1 MAVAKTIF
9 FHAGFLFK
17 SRHGRRIAAAHSRD
31 ALPRRH
37 ALAQSKEFSYF
48 SRMETTVKLNDE
60 LFAEAKHFAKLSH
73 RSLSEV
79 VAEALHEKL
88 SKSNGKTPPK
98 QNVSN
103 FISELHP
110 DIRRLTG
117 IAPADLDAETVYHEH
132 FARRHK

>member
-1 MAVAKTIF
+1 LRKQENSAI
-9 FHAGFLFK
+9 LF
-17 SRHGRRIAAAHSRD
+17 RV
-31 ALPRRH
+31 
-37 ALAQSKEFSYF
+37 
-48 SRMETTVKLNDE
+48 ETTVKLDDE
-60 LFAEAKHFAKLSH
+60 LLAEAKHFAKRSH

-98 QNVSN
+98 QNVPN

-117 IAPADLDAETVYHEH
+117 LAPADLDAETVYHEH
-132 FARRHK
+132 LARRHK

>member
-1 MAVAKTIF
+1 MDA
-9 FHAGFLFK
+9 
-17 SRHGRRIAAAHSRD
+17 
-31 ALPRRH
+31 ALPPLTAGTLYLVATRLRSQRNS
-37 ALAQSKEFSYF
+37 AILF
-48 SRMETTVKLNDE
+48 RVETTVKLDDE
-60 LFAEAKHFAKLSH
+60 LLAEAKHFAKRSH

-117 IAPADLDAETVYHEH
+117 LAPADLDAGTVYHEH
-132 FARRHK
+132 LARRHK